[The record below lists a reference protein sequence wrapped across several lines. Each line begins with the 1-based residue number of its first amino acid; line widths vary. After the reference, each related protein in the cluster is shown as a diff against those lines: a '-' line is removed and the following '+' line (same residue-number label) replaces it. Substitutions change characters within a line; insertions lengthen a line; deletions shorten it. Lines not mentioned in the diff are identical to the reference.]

1 MDICFGARPLRPT
14 RNLDLG
20 DEQVLVERCRRED
33 PEAFAKIVDAY
44 QGRVFGFV
52 RKMVRDPDEAADVA
66 QDVFIRAFQSFKRF
80 DGRSS
85 LRTWLFKIAH
95 NLCIDRSRRRERS
108 LHETSLEPPVDED
121 AEWDLP
127 DTRWDPETMAVDGE
141 FMGVIDK
148 GIEGMSEKLRSV
160 LLLHDREDMAY
171 EEIASV
177 LELPLGTVKS
187 RLFLA
192 RAHLHGVI
200 QAYLNQEAKAYE

>member
-1 MDICFGARPLRPT
+1 MDICFGARQLRLT

-33 PEAFAKIVDAY
+33 PEAFARIVDAY

-52 RKMVRDPDEAADVA
+52 RKMLRDPDEASDVA
-66 QDVFIRAFQSFKRF
+66 QEVFIRAFQSFKRF

-95 NLCIDRSRRRERS
+95 NLCIDRSRRRERAPV
-108 LHETSLEPPVDED
+108 ETSLEPALDDD
-121 AEWDLP
+121 AQWDLP
-127 DTRWDPETMAVDGE
+127 DSRWDPEAMAMDGE
-141 FMGVIDK
+141 FMTVVDK
-148 GIEGMSEKLRSV
+148 GIAEMSEKLRSV
-160 LLLHDREDMAY
+160 LLMHDREDMAY
-171 EEIASV
+171 EEIASA

-192 RAHLHGVI
+192 RAHLHDVI
-200 QAYLNQEAKAYE
+200 RDYLNQEAKAYE